1 MSRVTY
7 QKLVP
12 EYSGGFMQLRLSL
25 TIAAVAAMTVM
36 LPKASIAESWVQVSP
51 SFSAPVSQTTAL
63 ASDDFQLSQIQR
75 DTRSRVLALLS
86 PSQQRQFNA
95 AMHCSQDLKASVA
108 SLRLSSAVQK
118 AQIRQVVNSEQRRAI
133 APSYQAKRPA
143 YTIVEIS
150 SKLQQLHNW
159 Y

>member
-12 EYSGGFMQLRLSL
+12 EYSGGFMQLKFSL

-51 SFSAPVSQTTAL
+51 SFSAPVGQTTAL
-63 ASDDFQLSQIQR
+63 ASDFQLSQIQR

-133 APSYQAKRPA
+133 TPSYQAKRPA